1 MKKSAI
7 IPYLLSLILIYLSL
21 YITEGDY
28 LKLNFLIN
36 LPVLLSI
43 LAGLIISLANFK
55 LSEIKNAL
63 KVALSDQKLD
73 IESINNSKKI
83 IKHILKTI
91 ISALSVNF
99 VLIFIT
105 MLLQTSVAKIGPY
118 LAILFVGFIYLITL
132 KLFIFMPLEISLDK
146 KIAKDLLK

>member
-1 MKKSAI
+1 
-7 IPYLLSLILIYLSL
+7 LIYLSL